1 MDANGFFV
9 LMCVSVMTDSI
20 ANSRLD
26 AFLKHRARNG
36 STMQGK
42 KTNLDKVKKSR
53 YATAFIFR
61 FYFVVSC
68 RAMYDSCR
76 ALIYSYQKYKN

>member
-26 AFLKHRARNG
+26 AFLKHWARNG

-42 KTNLDKVKKSR
+42 ETNLYEVKKSW
-53 YATAFIFR
+53 YSTAFSFR
-61 FYFVVSC
+61 LHFVVSC
-68 RAMYDSCR
+68 RALYDSCR

>member
-9 LMCVSVMTDSI
+9 LMCVLVITDSI

-26 AFLKHRARNG
+26 AFLKRLVWNG

-42 KTNLDKVKKSR
+42 KTNIDKVKKSR
-53 YATAFIFR
+53 YATAFCFR
-61 FYFVVSC
+61 FHFVISC
-68 RAMYDSCR
+68 RAMYNFCR

>member
-9 LMCVSVMTDSI
+9 LMCVLVMTDSI

-26 AFLKHRARNG
+26 AFLKHRARNC
-36 STMQGK
+36 STIQGK
-42 KTNLDKVKKSR
+42 ETNLDKVKKAR
-53 YATAFIFR
+53 YATAFCFR
-61 FYFVVSC
+61 FHFVVSC
-68 RAMYDSCR
+68 RALYDSCR